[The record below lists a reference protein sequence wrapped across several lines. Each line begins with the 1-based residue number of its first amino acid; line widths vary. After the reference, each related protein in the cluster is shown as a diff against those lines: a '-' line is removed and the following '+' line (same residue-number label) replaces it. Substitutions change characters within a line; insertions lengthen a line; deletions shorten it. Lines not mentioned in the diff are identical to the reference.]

1 MLSEKE
7 QRVLKETRLRN
18 LKRKY
23 SKLIQHAD
31 LTPEAEKIQHE
42 IQTIENELN

>member
-1 MLSEKE
+1 MNPKEEK
-7 QRVLKETRLRN
+7 VFKETRLRN

-31 LTPEAEKIQHE
+31 LTPEAEKLQHE
-42 IQTIENELN
+42 ITNLENQLS